1 MILLI
6 MNLLMKIK
14 PINLSIHNQVNLELL
29 EINNKYYNYSR
40 IHVKKE
46 IAISVLEAFQL
57 LEEMSRSHK
66 NLLGNIAFGR
76 DLYYKGSSAH
86 GSTANFKLWPTS
98 WSACIN
104 ILKEFGYK
112 EPRAYYICL
121 DASHQNLWST
131 KDSPTDLCQ

>member
-14 PINLSIHNQVNLELL
+14 PINFSIHNQVNLELL

-46 IAISVLEAFQL
+46 IAITVLEAFQL

-66 NLLGNIAFGR
+66 NLVDIIAFGR
-76 DLYYKGSSAH
+76 ICITKAAVHMVQLPISRYGQHH
-86 GSTANFKLWPTS
+86 GQHA
-98 WSACIN
+98 
-104 ILKEFGYK
+104 
-112 EPRAYYICL
+112 
-121 DASHQNLWST
+121 
-131 KDSPTDLCQ
+131 